1 MSRVGLQYSSAGGCA
16 GVQVHSLKAG
26 RTADTPLR
34 LETGRQLARRI
45 VHWHARDVREQ
56 PLLDVAHLSLQD
68 LQRIRHEH
76 LAARVKRVIH
86 VVEHGLEVKQPLNDC
101 RRIGARTCTSLS
113 SSNTF
118 AGSASSKVR
127 ARRPS
132 TANAHAPAS
141 SPPFGCGIGRPTTT
155 PRFSQLE
162 CLSTFN
168 MR

>member
-1 MSRVGLQYSSAGGCA
+1 M
-16 GVQVHSLKAG
+16 QVHSLKAG

-34 LETGRQLARRI
+34 LETGPQLARRI

-113 SSNTF
+113 SSNSF
-118 AGSASSKVR
+118 AGSASSKG
-127 ARRPS
+127 S
-132 TANAHAPAS
+132 G
-141 SPPFGCGIGRPTTT
+141 SPPINRKCSCT
-155 PRFSQLE
+155 RFFSPFWMWNRTSDNNAEILA
-162 CLSTFN
+162 T
-168 MR
+168 

>member
-101 RRIGARTCTSLS
+101 RRIGARVHRYLPPT
-113 SSNTF
+113 
-118 AGSASSKVR
+118 ASRVALPLR
-127 ARRPS
+127 FGLA
-132 TANAHAPAS
+132 AHQPQMLMH
-141 SPPFGCGIGRPTTT
+141 PLLLP
-155 PRFSQLE
+155 LLDVE
-162 CLSTFN
+162 
-168 MR
+168 